1 MNKITKRIILTATAL
16 LAVIMPAALVVT
28 PAFAQISGVS
38 GDANIQESLCKGGN
52 LDVTDGNCKTNPV
65 EAQETVNDIIGTVI
79 NIFSI
84 VVGVTAVIMIIVGGF
99 QYITSGGDSGK
110 VTTAKNTILF
120 AIVGLVIVALAQV
133 IVNFVLSKATDI

>member
-1 MNKITKRIILTATAL
+1 MNKLIKRIILTTA
-16 LAVIMPAALVVT
+16 AFVAMIAPAGLVAIPVY
-28 PAFAQISGVS
+28 AQ
-38 GDANIQESLCKGGN
+38 DKADIQTNLCKGGN
-52 LDVTDGNCKTNPV
+52 LDVTDGSCDVDPTD
-65 EAQETVNDIIGTVI
+65 AQETVNDIIATVI

-120 AIVGLVIVALAQV
+120 AIVGLVIVALAQI
-133 IVNFVLSKATDI
+133 IVNFVLSKATDL

>member
-1 MNKITKRIILTATAL
+1 MNKLIKRITLTTIAL
-16 LAVIMPAALVVT
+16 LTILAPAGLAVSPV
-28 PAFAQISGVS
+28 FAVS
-38 GDANIQESLCKGGN
+38 DANIDDNLCKGAN
-52 LDVTDGNCKTNPV
+52 LDVTDGTCSTDPV
-65 EAQETVNDIIGTVI
+65 EAQQTVNDIIATVI

-133 IVNFVLSKATDI
+133 IVNFVLSKAIDV